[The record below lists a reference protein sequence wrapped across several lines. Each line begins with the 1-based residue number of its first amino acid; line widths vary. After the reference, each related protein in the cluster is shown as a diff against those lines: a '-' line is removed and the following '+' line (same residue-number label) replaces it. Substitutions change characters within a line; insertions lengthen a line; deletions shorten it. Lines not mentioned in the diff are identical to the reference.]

1 MSVELTEMSYE
12 EYNRIRTG
20 QMTPAMASEYLKE
33 GRIALRSF
41 RECLMEM
48 VPGRTAPEVAA
59 VLQEAL
65 AEAEPEADRKSI
77 ARKVRNWLS
86 GQNHPTNREDIFCI
100 AFALGLSEVQTS
112 HLLGIATE
120 YGIHYRDG
128 REAVYAWFLRHNCR
142 YCQARDFFST
152 LPAVPSEQTFP
163 ENTREHL
170 TRETQIEFLK
180 AHTLEE
186 LRRRYEQN
194 LPRLGT
200 FHVRAYHYFDKY
212 ISQLVHPD
220 TAPGSPQE
228 PDYSLEAV
236 MDSYL
241 SLQMPFGRDRTSYSL
256 VQKLLKRNW
265 PNATTL
271 KNIRSH
277 RRDVPRKLLL
287 LLYVITENITDG
299 DYSELY
305 EDYLTPEE
313 RLEDHWISLNAIL
326 TDCGM
331 PNKRKDNTG
340 SFESF

>member
-128 REAVYAWFLRHNCR
+128 REAVYAWFCAIIAAIVRRVIFFYLACGALRADLSGKHPR
-142 YCQARDFFST
+142 ASHPGDADGVSQGAYPGRAAPSLRAKS
-152 LPAVPSEQTFP
+152 PAAWHISCAGVPLF
-163 ENTREHL
+163 
-170 TRETQIEFLK
+170 
-180 AHTLEE
+180 
-186 LRRRYEQN
+186 
-194 LPRLGT
+194 
-200 FHVRAYHYFDKY
+200 
-212 ISQLVHPD
+212 
-220 TAPGSPQE
+220 
-228 PDYSLEAV
+228 
-236 MDSYL
+236 
-241 SLQMPFGRDRTSYSL
+241 
-256 VQKLLKRNW
+256 
-265 PNATTL
+265 
-271 KNIRSH
+271 
-277 RRDVPRKLLL
+277 
-287 LLYVITENITDG
+287 
-299 DYSELY
+299 
-305 EDYLTPEE
+305 
-313 RLEDHWISLNAIL
+313 
-326 TDCGM
+326 
-331 PNKRKDNTG
+331 
-340 SFESF
+340 

>member
-128 REAVYAWFLRHNCR
+128 REAVYAWFLRHNCS
-142 YCQARDFFST
+142 YCQARDFF
-152 LPAVPSEQTFP
+152 LPCLRCPQSRPFRKTP
-163 ENTREHL
+163 ES
-170 TRETQIEFLK
+170 ISPG
-180 AHTLEE
+180 
-186 LRRRYEQN
+186 RRRLSFSRRIPWKSCAVATSKISRGLAPSMCGRTIILTSTSANWCTRTPPPEA
-194 LPRLGT
+194 PRN
-200 FHVRAYHYFDKY
+200 R
-212 ISQLVHPD
+212 
-220 TAPGSPQE
+220 
-228 PDYSLEAV
+228 
-236 MDSYL
+236 
-241 SLQMPFGRDRTSYSL
+241 
-256 VQKLLKRNW
+256 
-265 PNATTL
+265 TTL
-271 KNIRSH
+271 W
-277 RRDVPRKLLL
+277 RR
-287 LLYVITENITDG
+287 
-299 DYSELY
+299 
-305 EDYLTPEE
+305 
-313 RLEDHWISLNAIL
+313 
-326 TDCGM
+326 
-331 PNKRKDNTG
+331 
-340 SFESF
+340 